1 MAHTLKSIEPCCVFS
16 VDAKTCRTKAQGSG
30 LYTGAACGLRYA
42 CPFLIDGA
50 AKYSDVGERVMILVL
65 IFVGVA
71 LAAGGV
77 LSLLDGQFKVSK
89 VTAVM
94 AFVGGL
100 IMVVGAEAGL
110 IGSSSSFF
118 KAQQIKTSACEL
130 DGESAYPENR
140 RLDPDHLIRKYI
152 LGCMAQSGYAWTSD
166 HEHCKE
172 APLATNPL
180 CYLPT
185 GLFDRAVTKVQV
197 AFE

>member
-1 MAHTLKSIEPCCVFS
+1 
-16 VDAKTCRTKAQGSG
+16 
-30 LYTGAACGLRYA
+30 
-42 CPFLIDGA
+42 
-50 AKYSDVGERVMILVL
+50 MILVL

-77 LSLLDGQFKVSK
+77 LSLLDGQFRVSK

-152 LGCMAQSGYAWTSD
+152 LGCMERSGYAWTSD

>member
-1 MAHTLKSIEPCCVFS
+1 
-16 VDAKTCRTKAQGSG
+16 
-30 LYTGAACGLRYA
+30 
-42 CPFLIDGA
+42 
-50 AKYSDVGERVMILVL
+50 MILVL

-71 LAAGGV
+71 LATAGL
-77 LSLLDGQFKVSK
+77 LSLLDVQFKVSK
-89 VTAVM
+89 VTAI
-94 AFVGGL
+94 AALVGGM

-118 KAQQIKTSACEL
+118 KAQQIQTSACEL
-130 DGESAYPENR
+130 DGESSYPDNR
-140 RLDPDHLIRKYI
+140 RVDPDHLIRTYI
-152 LGCMAQSGYAWTSD
+152 LGCMAHAGYAWTSA

-185 GLFDRAVTKVQV
+185 GLFDRAVTRVQV